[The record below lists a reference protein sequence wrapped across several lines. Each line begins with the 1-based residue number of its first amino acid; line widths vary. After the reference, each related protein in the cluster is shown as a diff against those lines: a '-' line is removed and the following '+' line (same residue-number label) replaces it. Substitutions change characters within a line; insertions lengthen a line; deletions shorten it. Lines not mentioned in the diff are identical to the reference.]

1 MDRNLYIEIVT
12 NLIMRQPNKTLDVNG
27 RLSIKEYEMCCGKK
41 YEYDVPISEITIS
54 CKNNTEVLENA
65 NFEVDLWG
73 KQPNGCDRVFTL
85 DQLSIETL
93 RDIIRIVHNNGL
105 KDEND

>member
-12 NLIMRQPNKTLDVNG
+12 NLIMRQPNKTLDVTG
-27 RLSIKEYEMCCGKK
+27 RLSVKEYEMCCGKK

-54 CKNNTEVLENA
+54 CSNSTKVWENA
-65 NFEVDLWG
+65 QFEVNLWG

-93 RDIIRIVHNNGL
+93 RDIIRIVHNNKL
-105 KDEND
+105 KDGE